1 MICHSAVS
9 VCGKGIPAGYRLMK
23 LIITRDDFC
32 VYPKTNVVQLFS
44 ALTFSFKTHPE
55 AGRMFGDTYSV
66 KGRQPF
72 DIRALR
78 DGRNV

>member
-1 MICHSAVS
+1 MAHVW
-9 VCGKGIPAGYRLMK
+9 
-23 LIITRDDFC
+23 T
-32 VYPKTNVVQLFS
+32 VVTLYLLGVGVVNRCFLFVTIQLFS
-44 ALTFSFKTHPE
+44 SLTFSVKMCPE
-55 AGRMFGDTYSV
+55 AERMFGDTYSV

>member
-1 MICHSAVS
+1 M
-9 VCGKGIPAGYRLMK
+9 GIQ
-23 LIITRDDFC
+23 
-32 VYPKTNVVQLFS
+32 VFS
-44 ALTFSFKTHPE
+44 SLTVSFKIHPE
-55 AGRMFGDTYSV
+55 VELMFGDTYSV